1 MDLDAATSTALAS
14 SPEELARQVRALAD
28 KDAIRA
34 LNALYSVAVDD
45 HDLATVVRCFATD
58 GTFTRAGTT
67 YAGHDELR
75 PFYASMMDRYVTTLH
90 VPHSH
95 VVEVDTGAGTATG
108 LATGH
113 GELALGDRL
122 LMTAFRYDDRYVRL
136 DDEDGRWVFAARD
149 LRSMYVVPVEEM
161 GSSFADSRRIR
172 MPGAEPAEAAFP
184 ETLPTWTTY
193 RDLVRG

>member
-1 MDLDAATSTALAS
+1 MDLDRATTTTLATD
-14 SPEELARQVRALAD
+14 PVAVARHVRRLEDVEAV
-28 KDAIRA
+28 RA

-45 HDLATVVRCFATD
+45 HDLATVVRCFAED

-67 YAGHDELR
+67 YTGHDELR

-95 VVEVDTGAGTATG
+95 VVDLDPDAGTGTG

-122 LMTAFRYDDRYVRL
+122 LMTAFRYDDRYTRL
-136 DDEDGRWVFAARD
+136 EDGRWVFAARD
-149 LRSMYVVPVEEM
+149 LRSMYVMPIEEM
-161 GSSFADSRRIR
+161 PHGFADSRRIR
-172 MPGAEPAEAAFP
+172 MPGAEPAEAAIP
-184 ETLPTWTTY
+184 ETLPTWNTY
-193 RDLVRG
+193 SQHPSV

>member
-1 MDLDAATSTALAS
+1 MDLDVATSTTLAD
-14 SPEELARQVRALAD
+14 SPEELARQVRTLAD
-28 KDAIRA
+28 REAVRA

-45 HDLATVVRCFATD
+45 HDLATVVRCFAED
-58 GTFTRAGTT
+58 GTFTRAGTV
-67 YAGHDELR
+67 YAGHEELR

-95 VVEVDTGAGTATG
+95 VIEVDTDAGTGTG

-122 LMTAFRYDDRYVRL
+122 LMTAFRYDDRYARL
-136 DDEDGRWVFAARD
+136 DDGRWVFAARD
-149 LRSMYVVPVEEM
+149 LRSMYVMPIEEM
-161 GSSFADSRRIR
+161 PHGFADSRRVR

-184 ETLPTWTTY
+184 ETLPTWNTY
-193 RDLVRG
+193 HDIAG

>member
-1 MDLDAATSTALAS
+1 MDLDTATTTTLADDQ
-14 SPEELARQVRALAD
+14 ETLARQVRSLAD
-28 KDAIRA
+28 TEAIRA

-45 HDLATVVRCFATD
+45 HDLASVVRCFAAD
-58 GTFTRAGTT
+58 GSFTRAGTVYT
-67 YAGHDELR
+67 GHDELR

-95 VVEVDTGAGTATG
+95 VIEVDTEAGTGSG

-122 LMTAFRYDDRYVRL
+122 LVTAFRYDDRYVRL
-136 DDEDGRWVFAARD
+136 DDEGGRWVFAARD
-149 LRSMYVVPVEEM
+149 LRSMYVVPFEEM

-184 ETLPTWTTY
+184 ETLPTWSTY
-193 RDLVRG
+193 RDLV

>member
-1 MDLDAATSTALAS
+1 MDLDTATTTTLAGS
-14 SPEELARQVRALAD
+14 QEELARQVRTLAD
-28 KDAIRA
+28 TEAIRA
-34 LNALYSVAVDD
+34 LNALYSAAVDD

-58 GTFTRAGTT
+58 GTFTRAGTV

-95 VVEVDTGAGTATG
+95 VVQVDTRAGTATG

-113 GELALGDRL
+113 GELALGERL
-122 LMTAFRYDDRYVRL
+122 LMTAFRYDDSYVRL
-136 DDEDGRWVFAARD
+136 DDEGGRWVFAARD
-149 LRSMYVVPVEEM
+149 LMSMYVVPFEEM
-161 GSSFADSRRIR
+161 GTSFADSRRIR
-172 MPGAEPAEAAFP
+172 MPGTEPAAAAFP

-193 RDLVRG
+193 RD

>member
-1 MDLDAATSTALAS
+1 MDLAVATSTTLAD
-14 SPEELARQVRALAD
+14 SPEELARQVRTLAD
-28 KDAIRA
+28 REAIRA

-45 HDLATVVRCFATD
+45 HDLATVVRCFAAD
-58 GTFTRAGTT
+58 GTFTRAGTV

-95 VVEVDTGAGTATG
+95 VIEVDTLAGTGTG

-113 GELALGDRL
+113 GELALEGRL
-122 LMTAFRYDDRYVRL
+122 LMTAFRYDDSYRRL
-136 DDEDGRWVFAARD
+136 DDGRWVFAARD
-149 LRSMYVVPVEEM
+149 LRSMYVMPIEEM
-161 GSSFADSRRIR
+161 PHGFADSRRVR

-193 RDLVRG
+193 RDLV

>member
-1 MDLDAATSTALAS
+1 MDLDAATSTTLAG

-28 KDAIRA
+28 TEAIRA

-45 HDLATVVRCFATD
+45 HDLATVVRCFSPD
-58 GTFTRAGTT
+58 GTFSRAGTV
-67 YAGHDELR
+67 YSGHDELR

-90 VPHSH
+90 IPHSH
-95 VVEVDTGAGTATG
+95 VVEVDSDAGTATG

-136 DDEDGRWVFAARD
+136 PDDEGGRWVFAARD
-149 LRSMYVVPVEEM
+149 LRSMYVVPIEEM
-161 GSSFADSRRIR
+161 GTSFADSRRIR
-172 MPGAEPAEAAFP
+172 LPGTEPAEAAFP
-184 ETLPTWTTY
+184 ETLPTWTSY
-193 RDLVRG
+193 RELV